1 MRGLISIVV
10 ILHIQCPS
18 IGKVNLCHLGQG
30 VWTVL
35 ALLRPIHIN
44 CFDVFV
50 CIGGLDIFCGLQK
63 GMSIIHNNFIEY
75 LSALLP
81 CLF

>member
-1 MRGLISIVV
+1 M
-10 ILHIQCPS
+10 
-18 IGKVNLCHLGQG
+18 
-30 VWTVL
+30 WTVL
-35 ALLRPIHIN
+35 ALLRPIHIYIN

-63 GMSIIHNNFIEY
+63 VMSIIHNNFIEY
-75 LSALLP
+75 LSALLS